1 MQGEPLDARERAN
14 MNSRLW
20 QLLIAG
26 GALALASTAWASDD
40 WEYWSQ
46 LALKHDFTDTLALD
60 VASEQKWFADAW
72 DFFLYNVTVLPTVSL
87 TENVSVGAGYR
98 CERREEDEQWL
109 TENRF
114 LVPLTV
120 GWTMKPWLLQW
131 RNQLE
136 YRDLEDDED
145 RWRIRERITLK
156 WPVRVG
162 ELTVVPFASAEAF
175 YDFTAGQLNQNR
187 IGAGLSVPWRKHMT
201 LTVFYMSKADRD
213 DAWSSTNVLGTDVA
227 VKF

>member
-1 MQGEPLDARERAN
+1 

-40 WEYWSQ
+40 WEYWNQ

-60 VASEQKWFADAW
+60 VASEQKWFDDAL
-72 DFFLYNVTVLPTVSL
+72 DFFLYNVVVLPTVSL
-87 TENVSVGAGYR
+87 TENVSLGAGYR
-98 CERREEDEQWL
+98 WEKREEDDSWT
-109 TENRF
+109 TENRL
-114 LVPLTV
+114 LVPLTI
-120 GWTMKPWLLQW
+120 GWAAKPWLLQL

-136 YRDLEDDED
+136 YRDLEDDQD

-175 YDFTAGQLNQNR
+175 YDLTTDQLNQNR
-187 IGAGLSVPWRKHMT
+187 LAAGLSVPWGKHMA
-201 LTVFYMSKADRD
+201 LTIFYMNKADRD
-213 DAWSSTNVLGTDVA
+213 DDWSTTNILGTEIA
-227 VKF
+227 LKF